1 MARPEPTVY
10 GILWWLFARWG
21 NVESFDHLSRLAI
34 PSTLDAVR
42 ANTEQFVRDFAN
54 NPEMF
59 VPGGQA
65 RFREGVDLDVL
76 AEQLTAS
83 HFINARAY
91 QDAAVLI
98 FAHSILTEAV
108 NATWDIAEEVDQDAV
123 RQAERREPDSRDS
136 KMPRRV
142 AVIRTIC
149 SAVEHRCESGITG
162 FRYERSRLERLDRLR
177 GELVH
182 GHRLGDPIE
191 LSQDDVRFLKHVGMY
206 VWLMLFWAFVDTL
219 KPSQV
224 GTMPGMPPPAATT

>member
-1 MARPEPTVY
+1 MARPEPTLY

-21 NVESFDHLSRLAI
+21 NVESFDHLARLGI
-34 PSTLDAVR
+34 PSTRDAVR
-42 ANTEQFVRDFAN
+42 ANTEQFVLDFAN

-65 RFREGVDLDVL
+65 RFREGVDLRLL
-76 AEQLTAS
+76 AEQLTDG
-83 HFINARAY
+83 HFTNARAY

-108 NATWDIAEEVDQDAV
+108 NAAWDLADEADHDAV
-123 RQAERREPDSRDS
+123 REAERREPDSRDS

-149 SAVEHRCESGITG
+149 SAAEQRCATGITG
-162 FRYERSRLERLDRLR
+162 FRYDQSRLGRLDRLR

-191 LSQDDVRFLKHVGMY
+191 LSQEDVRFLKHVGMY
-206 VWLMLFWAFVDTL
+206 VWLLMFWGLIDRL
-219 KPSQV
+219 RPSQI
-224 GTMPGMPPPAATT
+224 GTMPGMPPPASCT